1 VLEPI
6 PFDVAKF
13 DSVGLTYVL
22 HCIPGDIAT
31 KAVVFENL
39 KPLMNPGGV
48 VFGATLLHDGV
59 QRNWLARKVMDRNN
73 EHGIFANADDSLDG
87 LRSALAEHLTD
98 SVVDVVG
105 CVGIFTGSVS
115 T

>member
-1 VLEPI
+1 
-6 PFDVAKF
+6 
-13 DSVGLTYVL
+13 
-22 HCIPGDIAT
+22 
-31 KAVVFENL
+31 
-39 KPLMNPGGV
+39 M
-48 VFGATLLHDGV
+48 FGATLLHDGV

-98 SVVDVVG
+98 PVVDVVG

-115 T
+115 A